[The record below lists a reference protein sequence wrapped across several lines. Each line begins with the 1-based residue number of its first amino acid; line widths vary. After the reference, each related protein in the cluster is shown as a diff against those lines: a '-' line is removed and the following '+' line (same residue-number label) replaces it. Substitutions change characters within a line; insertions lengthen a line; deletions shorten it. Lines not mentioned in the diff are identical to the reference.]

1 MGPDAFA
8 AQTFAAASFVDA
20 ALAQRSGN
28 GAPAIAPGS
37 DPEAAARDFEKF
49 FLSQV
54 LETLQAGVKTE
65 APFGGGPGENAW
77 KSFLNEA
84 YADAMVRAG
93 GVGLADR
100 LKAEIIALQAQ
111 ESA

>member
-8 AQTFAAASFVDA
+8 AQSFLDA
-20 ALAQRSGN
+20 ALAGRSASSGPQIS
-28 GAPAIAPGS
+28 AAQ

-54 LETLQAGVKTE
+54 LETLQQGLSTE
-65 APFGGGPGENAW
+65 APFGGGSGETAW

-84 YADAMVRAG
+84 YAEAMVRAG
-93 GVGLADR
+93 GIGLADR
-100 LKAEIIALQAQ
+100 LKAEIIALQS
-111 ESA
+111 EENI

>member
-8 AQTFAAASFVDA
+8 ASTFLDA
-20 ALAQRSGN
+20 ALTQRA
-28 GAPAIAPGS
+28 GASVAPRIVAGA
-37 DPEAAARDFEKF
+37 DVEKTANDFEAF
-49 FLSQV
+49 FLTQV
-54 LETLQAGVKTE
+54 LETLQSGIKTE
-65 APFGGGPGENAW
+65 APFGGGPGEKAW

-93 GVGLADR
+93 GIGLADR

-111 ESA
+111 ES